1 MNVYVYETS
10 TSGTSEKIIAA
21 KQTSN
26 FQPFQQITPTDSLL
40 NPTFQ
45 IITTSATSGTIQGTL
60 NGTDFSDLIDFSSTT
75 TDNQTV
81 VYDGILTDFRIVTKS
96 IIGTLKIIVGI

>member
-21 KQTSN
+21 KQAAN
-26 FQPFQQITPTDSLL
+26 FQPFQQITPTDSLS

-60 NGTDFSDLIDFSSTT
+60 NGEDFSDLIDFSSTT
-75 TDNQTV
+75 SDNQIV
-81 VYDGILTDFRIVTKS
+81 VYDGELADFRVVVAS
-96 IIGTLKIIVGI
+96 ITGTLKIVVGI